1 MLLSCECSFYRSPT
15 ARIKALIDEGSFG
28 SKKVGSNLE
37 DILNNEASLKAEFE
51 DMDVK
56 LTRVLRKHE
65 YDYMQAYNIY
75 VKRKENELKGMIS

>member
-1 MLLSCECSFYRSPT
+1 
-15 ARIKALIDEGSFG
+15 LIDEGSFG